1 MPSVLERRVH
11 SEMGRMDVQSSGPL
25 FLCGYLGSADEG
37 LPFLSWIQSTS
48 ITPKLG
54 NLSSSYLAAVASL
67 RASDAFKIEQD
78 VGQ

>member
-11 SEMGRMDVQSSGPL
+11 SEMGRMDVQSSRPL

-54 NLSSSYLAAVASL
+54 NLSSYLAAVASL
-67 RASDAFKIEQD
+67 RASDTFKIELD